1 MFLIM
6 NYTNTPYFASRAFTI
21 LFSRGLHAFRVEIW
35 QCSARGDRVNRD
47 VMGDVTPDALSCVLT
62 PPVDTGS

>member
-1 MFLIM
+1 MLRVNISPHVLRVELSQ
-6 NYTNTPYFASRAFTI
+6 YS
-21 LFSRGLHAFRVEIW
+21 SRGDFHAFRVEIW

-47 VMGDVTPDALSCVLT
+47 VMDDVTPDALSCVLT